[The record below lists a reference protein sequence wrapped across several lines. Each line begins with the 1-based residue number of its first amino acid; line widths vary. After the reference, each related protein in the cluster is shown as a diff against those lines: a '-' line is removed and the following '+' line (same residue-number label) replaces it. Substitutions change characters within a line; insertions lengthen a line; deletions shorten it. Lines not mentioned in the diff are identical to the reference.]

1 MAAAQSDGGA
11 CNQFLGKPSRE
22 RARPSKS
29 QLMSPLHDDD
39 VIGLDVTHRRGDRL
53 GEFLEI
59 PTSDA
64 SAASRSRDEPSSVAV
79 TGVRYLP
86 DS

>member
-1 MAAAQSDGGA
+1 
-11 CNQFLGKPSRE
+11 
-22 RARPSKS
+22 
-29 QLMSPLHDDD
+29 MSPLHDDD

-64 SAASRSRDEPSSVAV
+64 SAASRSRDEPSSIAV